1 MNFPADLR
9 YTREHEW
16 VRIEGE
22 VATIGITEYAQ
33 GELGDIVFVE
43 LPAVNST
50 TAQMQS
56 FGTIEAV
63 KTVSDLYAP
72 LSGTVIEV
80 NSKLADHAELIN
92 QDPYGGLDHQ
102 TEDFDQRRNQLCFRR
117 KSIRSCWPDLRS
129 TKAASWRPAFPLT
142 NLRAGGVFKNSPTD
156 ESSPADK
163 TATAGLNSAV
173 GKL

>member
-16 VRIEGE
+16 VRVEGE

-33 GELGDIVFVE
+33 GELGDVVFVE

-50 TAQMQS
+50 TAQMQT

-72 LSGTVIEV
+72 LTGTVIEV
-80 NSKLADHAELIN
+80 NAKLADKAELIN
-92 QDPYGGLDHQ
+92 QDPYGEGWIIKLKISNKDEIEALLSA
-102 TEDFDQRRNQLCFRR
+102 EDYQ
-117 KSIRSCWPDLRS
+117 KSLP
-129 TKAASWRPAFPLT
+129 
-142 NLRAGGVFKNSPTD
+142 
-156 ESSPADK
+156 
-163 TATAGLNSAV
+163 
-173 GKL
+173 